1 MSEKGNLYKTIIVR
15 FSFINQEHVDIY
27 KEFTD
32 YCDEN
37 RLSRNQKIIDAM
49 GFYCRHSMGEDETA
63 ILDKYK
69 AEMERYAKEM
79 REQLVRDVESEVRQ
93 SVMKELLSI
102 MAGVGAGMPPASIGN
117 GGSREG
123 KLGRETQEEE
133 PENDGIQNNPGIVE
147 SAMKWG

>member
-1 MSEKGNLYKTIIVR
+1 MSEKGNLYKTVTVR

-49 GFYCRHSMGEDETA
+49 GFYCKHSMGQDETA

-69 AEMERYAKEM
+69 AEMNRYAKEM
-79 REQLVRDVESEVRQ
+79 REQLIRDVESEVRQ

-102 MAGVGAGMPPASIGN
+102 MAGVGAGVPPASAGGRGKMDAAGEPEN
-117 GGSREG
+117 GA
-123 KLGRETQEEE
+123 
-133 PENDGIQNNPGIVE
+133 ENDGIQNNPGIVE

>member
-102 MAGVGAGMPPASIGN
+102 MAGVGAGMPTASA
-117 GGSREG
+117 GGGGRG
-123 KLGRETQEEE
+123 KMAAAGEAEEE
-133 PENDGIQNNPGIVE
+133 PENDGIQDNPGIVE

>member
-1 MSEKGNLYKTIIVR
+1 MSEKGNLYKTVTVR

-49 GFYCRHSMGEDETA
+49 GFYCRHSMGQDETA

-79 REQLVRDVESEVRQ
+79 REQLIRDVESEVRQ

-102 MAGVGAGMPPASIGN
+102 MAGVGAGMPPASA
-117 GGSREG
+117 GGG
-123 KLGRETQEEE
+123 GRGRTDRAGAPEEE
-133 PENDGIQNNPGIVE
+133 PENDRIQNDPGIVE